1 MENKNEIE
9 IANLSET
16 FNKLAA
22 EVSQHRRW
30 FPRAKQQQAAMQA
43 ECDKI
48 CQRIAD
54 LQDEIA
60 KGA

>member
-1 MENKNEIE
+1 MDTKNEIE
-9 IANLSET
+9 TLSKT

-30 FPRAKQQQAAMQA
+30 FPNAKQQQAAMQA

-48 CQRIAD
+48 ANRIAD
-54 LQDEIA
+54 LQEA
-60 KGA
+60 